1 MMYEILF
8 KLILSIICGALI
20 GIERE
25 TKKKGAGLQTYSLIC
40 FGSCL
45 FSTVAFYLGEL
56 KIIDPSLIIMAVAVG
71 MGFIGAGVIN
81 KREEEIFGLTTAAG
95 LWATSALGLAIGAKL
110 YLLALFSTFLIL
122 MIFAGFGLVEQKFFK
137 K

>member
-1 MMYEILF
+1 MIYEIFFQLV
-8 KLILSIICGALI
+8 LSVILGALI

-25 TKKKGAGLQTYSLIC
+25 TKKKGAGIQTYSLIC

-45 FSTVAFYLGEL
+45 FSSVAFHLGRL

-71 MGFIGAGVIN
+71 MGFIGSGVIN
-81 KREEEIFGLTTAAG
+81 KKEEEIFGLTTAAG
-95 LWATSALGLAIGAKL
+95 LWTTSALGLAIGAKL
-110 YLLALFSTFLIL
+110 YSLALFSVFLIL
-122 MIFAGFGLVEQKFFK
+122 IIFIGFGLVEEKFFK

>member
-1 MMYEILF
+1 MVYETF
-8 KLILSIICGALI
+8 FQLILAVILGAIIGS
-20 GIERE
+20 ERE
-25 TKKKGAGLQTYSLIC
+25 KKRKGAGFQTYSLIC

-45 FSTVAFYLGEL
+45 FSVIAFYLGEL

-71 MGFIGAGVIN
+71 MGFIGGGVIN
-81 KREEEIFGLTTAAG
+81 KKEEEIFGLTTASG

-110 YLLALFSTFLIL
+110 YSLALFSTFLIL
-122 MIFAGFGLVEQKFFK
+122 IIFVLFGFIEEKFFK